1 MEELRAPQ
9 RYMDILTA
17 IAQGNTQLTEISNKT
32 GINRENISTY
42 LKTLETLD
50 LTERIT
56 PVTDPNAKKGVYH
69 IKDPF
74 FQFWFRFIRPN
85 KRQLELG
92 LENNLWISIQ
102 TGFNQHLGH
111 IFEEVCME
119 IIADYGVNNKLPI
132 RLDGV
137 GRWWKKD
144 TEIDILAYERRGK
157 TLLIEVKWS
166 ELSYLDCKRL
176 LNELTV
182 KASKIPK
189 LETLLLGV
197 MAKKIKE
204 KERLREE
211 GFWIQDLD
219 DL

>member
-1 MEELRAPQ
+1 
-9 RYMDILTA
+9 MDILTA

-56 PVTDPNAKKGVYH
+56 PITEPKAKKGIYK

-74 FQFWFRFIRPN
+74 FQFWFRFNRPN
-85 KRQLELG
+85 RRQLELG
-92 LENNLWISIQ
+92 QEENIWESSQID
-102 TGFNQHLGH
+102 FNQHLGH
-111 IFEEVCME
+111 IFEDVCIE
-119 IIADYGVNNKLPI
+119 TIADLGKNNQLPI

-137 GRWWKKD
+137 GRWWKRD

-157 TLLIEVKWS
+157 IMLIETKWS
-166 ELSYLDCKRL
+166 TLSYLDCKRT
-176 LNELTV
+176 LTKLV
-182 KASKIPK
+182 SKTSQIPK
-189 LETLLLGV
+189 IKDPILGV
-197 MAKKIKE
+197 IAKQIKE
-204 KERLREE
+204 KERLKDE
-211 GFWIQDLD
+211 GYWIRDLE